1 MFEKKTKIVATLGPS
16 SQDYKTIEKMI
27 KAGVNVFRL
36 NFSHGSYENHAS
48 LIKRI
53 RQAEKKLKVP
63 AAIMQDLQGP
73 KIRIG
78 EMPEAGFSVLS
89 GQKIII
95 AVGEKNFKDQE
106 LPLIYPGLEKKMKKG
121 EHILIDDGNIELIV
135 EEIRGKKIKCKA
147 IQGGV
152 VFSHKGINLP
162 HSDLTGIPALSEKD
176 KQDLKFGIQLG
187 VDAVALS
194 FVKTASDIT
203 EARKL
208 IYFYEKKLK
217 IKSEQPVFIV
227 SKIEQ
232 HEAIDNLDEIITET
246 DGVMVARGD
255 LAMET
260 NMSQLPLL
268 QKKIIDKAN
277 EATKPVIVATQML
290 DSMQEKI
297 RPTRAEITDVANAV
311 IDHADALMLSNE
323 TAVGKHPVLVVE
335 TMKKIIVQT
344 EKSKYD
350 DFNIMSYKEST
361 SISKS
366 ISSLAPMLAKKIN
379 AKIILVASSTGKTG
393 RLVSRFRSEKKVL
406 VGTETV
412 RGCRQLCFS
421 WGVIPFILDKCK
433 NVEDLTRGFV
443 NYVRHH
449 KIGNRGDLAVMIGG
463 EPVGLQGKVNFLV
476 VKEI

>member
-1 MFEKKTKIVATLGPS
+1 MFEKKTKIIATLGPS
-16 SQDYKTIEKMI
+16 SQDYKTIERMV
-27 KAGVNVFRL
+27 KAGTNVFRL
-36 NFSHGSYENHAS
+36 NFSHGSYANHAK
-48 LIKRI
+48 LVKNI
-53 RQAEKKLKVP
+53 RLVEKNLSVP
-63 AAIMQDLQGP
+63 VAIMQDLQGP

-78 EMPEAGFSVLS
+78 EMPEAGVEVFSGKEV
-89 GQKIII
+89 II
-95 AVGEKNFKDQE
+95 AVGAKDYKDGQI
-106 LPLIYPGLEKKMKKG
+106 PLIYPGLQKHFKKS
-121 EHILIDDGNIELIV
+121 EHILIDDGNIELV
-135 EEIRGKKIKCKA
+135 VSAVNGNKIKCKVL
-147 IQGGV
+147 QGGLIL
-152 VFSHKGINLP
+152 SHKGINLP
-162 HSDLTGIPALSEKD
+162 HTNLTGIPALSEKD
-176 KQDLKFGIQLG
+176 KEDLKFGIKLG
-187 VDAVALS
+187 VDSLALS
-194 FVKTASDIT
+194 FVKSAADIVH
-203 EARKL
+203 ARKL
-208 IYFYEKKLK
+208 VALYEKKLK
-217 IKSEQPVFIV
+217 VKVEQPVFIV

-232 HEAIDNLDEIITET
+232 HEAINNLDEIIAET

-323 TAVGKHPVLVVE
+323 TAVGKYPVLVIE
-335 TMKKIIVQT
+335 TMSKIIVQT

-350 DFNIMSYKEST
+350 DFNLMSYKEST

-366 ISSLAPMLAKKIN
+366 IASLTPLLAKKIN
-379 AKIILVASSTGKTG
+379 AKMILVASATGKTG
-393 RLVSRFRSEKKVL
+393 RLVSRFRSEKPVL

-421 WGVIPFILDKCK
+421 WGVIPFVLNKCK
-433 NVEDLTRGFV
+433 TVEDLTRGFV

-449 KIGNRGDLAVMIGG
+449 NLGVKGDRAVMIGG
-463 EPVGLQGKVNFLV
+463 EPVGLQGRVNFLV

>member
-1 MFEKKTKIVATLGPS
+1 MFVKRTKIVATLGPS
-16 SQDYKTIEKMI
+16 SQDYKIIEKMV

-36 NFSHGSYENHAS
+36 NFSHGSYANHEA
-48 LIKRI
+48 LIKNI
-53 RQAEKKLKVP
+53 RKVESKLHVP
-63 AAIMQDLQGP
+63 IAIMQDLQGP

-78 EMPEAGFSVLS
+78 EMPETGIKLTT
-89 GQKIII
+89 GKKIVI
-95 AVGEKNFKDQE
+95 AVGEKNYKDGQ
-106 LPLIYPGLEKKMKKG
+106 LPLIYPGLQKNMKKG
-121 EHILIDDGNIELIV
+121 DLILIDDGNIELTV
-135 EEIRGKKIKCKA
+135 ESIFENKINCRVV
-147 IQGGV
+147 QGGP

-162 HSDLTGIPALSEKD
+162 HTDLKNIPALSKKD
-176 KQDLKFGIQLG
+176 KEDLKFGIMLG

-194 FVKTASDIT
+194 FVKSAKDIV
-203 EARKL
+203 EARKTIAL
-208 IYFYEKKLK
+208 FEKKLK
-217 IKSEQPVFIV
+217 IKSEQPIFIV

-232 HEAIDNLDEIITET
+232 HEAIDNLDEIIAET

-260 NMSQLPLL
+260 PMSQLPLL

-290 DSMQEKI
+290 DSMQEKL

-323 TAVGKHPVLVVE
+323 TAVGKHPILVVE
-335 TMKKIIVQT
+335 TMSKIIEQT
-344 EKSKYD
+344 EKSRYD
-350 DFNIMSYKEST
+350 DFNLMSYREST

-366 ISSLAPMLAKKIN
+366 ISSLTPLLAKKIN
-379 AKIILVASSTGKTG
+379 AKMILVASATGKTG
-393 RLVSRFRSEKKVL
+393 RLVSRFRSEKTVL

-421 WGVIPFILDKCK
+421 WGIVPFVLKECK
-433 NVEDLTRGFV
+433 TVEDLTRGFV
-443 NYVRHH
+443 NYVRQH
-449 KIGNRGDLAVMIGG
+449 KLGKKGDRAVMIGG